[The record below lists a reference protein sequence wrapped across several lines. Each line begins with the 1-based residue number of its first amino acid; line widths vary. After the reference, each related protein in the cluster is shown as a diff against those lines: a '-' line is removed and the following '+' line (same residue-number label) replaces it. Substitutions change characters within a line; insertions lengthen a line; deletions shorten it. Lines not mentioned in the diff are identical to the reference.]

1 MSDVLNEYVRFQRGS
16 QSAYNALKNAGKLD
30 RNTLYFIYDDVNKS
44 VGALYMGD
52 RIISSGDITVASA
65 SLDDLVDVKL
75 TDATAGSFLV
85 REGEQWVNKSLEDVA
100 SLIKENIGDTAAPAQ
115 VFQATRIATDADDY
129 DAILRA
135 VGTEKVPAVGDIAI
149 IQTPIT
155 DGKNQY
161 TAYVFDGEV
170 WAAMDG
176 NYSAENV
183 YFNSNLVFTHSFG
196 KYVPGTSGSVN
207 VPAKGIN
214 LKELLENAYSE
225 ETKTGLITANP
236 TASINGSVKYYEIGS
251 TGTQDI
257 TVSLNSDG
265 EYKYGYS
272 KVDGNEGDV
281 VESTDIVNDKTTGVV
296 VDTSKTSPYTLKFNG
311 ASVEP
316 KVVGGSVFTL
326 APTAQIEK
334 TEMKAQGTVYHTA
347 GKNPVSNLSK
357 TYPSQKIAAGSKSS
371 AEGARARWFIPMYQ
385 GFTFSNNA
393 IANPAA
399 ITAAELTALT
409 APSTSTVGAV
419 AKVTGET
426 AYNETKN
433 KTATANKAW
442 RQYFLAFPKT
452 YGWTMS
458 GAKDANNID
467 CTVRQAADVTMSFG
481 SGDTAV
487 DVVYSVFYIN
497 NAADYG
503 TLKIAW
509 NL

>member
-1 MSDVLNEYVRFQRGS
+1 MSDSLNKYVRFQRGS
-16 QSAYNALKNAGKLD
+16 LSAYNALKDAGQLD
-30 RNTLYFIYDDVNKS
+30 ENTLYFIYDNANKS

-52 RIISSGDITVASA
+52 RIISSGDITVTSA

-176 NYSAENV
+176 NYNAENV

-196 KYVPGTSGSVN
+196 KYTPDSSGSVN
-207 VPAKGIN
+207 IPAKGIN
-214 LKELLENAYSE
+214 LRTLLENAYAE
-225 ETKTGLITANP
+225 EIKTDLATAQP
-236 TASINGSVKYYEIGS
+236 TASINGSIKYYEIGT

-272 KVDGNEGDV
+272 LVDGNEGDV
-281 VESTDIVNDKTTGVV
+281 ADTVVNDKTTGVV
-296 VDTSKTSPYTLKFNG
+296 VDNTQASPYTLKFNG
-311 ASVEP
+311 ANLTP
-316 KVVGGSVFTL
+316 KVSKGAVFTL
-326 APTAQIEK
+326 APAAQKVK

-347 GKNPVSNLSK
+347 GKYPVSNLGK
-357 TYPSQKIAAGSKSS
+357 IYPNQKIAAGSKSS
-371 AEGARARWFIPMYQ
+371 SEDARVRWFIPMYQ

-393 IANPAA
+393 IANPAT

-409 APSTSTVGAV
+409 APTTSTVGAV
-419 AKVTGET
+419 AKITGET

-433 KTATANKAW
+433 KTATAGKAW
-442 RQYFLAFPKT
+442 RQYFLAFPKD

-467 CTVRQAADVTMSFG
+467 CTVRQAADVTVSYG
-481 SGDTAV
+481 SEDSAV

-503 TLKIAW
+503 TLKISW